1 MNTSE
6 KEQAEWLV
14 IDLGGSIVSPVSPIS
29 FGGQQ
34 ESANGHRQIG
44 GPDSVFSVK
53 ILSFLHRWLLE
64 DERRHL
70 GLVVGGGAP
79 ARSYQQAFTAARKNL
94 QEQFPEYLPEMLESR
109 ESSLGNSLDELGV
122 QATHLNGEYLRLLAL
137 CLLDRQGQL
146 LVRQP
151 LLRSYDNLPAVSQ
164 LGRIVIGGGW
174 KPGFSTDYD
183 AVLLAEHLAAR
194 RLLCLSNIAQI
205 YDADPKQNPQAKP
218 VANLD
223 WNRYR
228 KMIVREWQPGA
239 SLPFDPV
246 ASAHAEKI
254 GLELV
259 FADGRNLENLAC
271 ILAGKNFI
279 GTVVR

>member
-1 MNTSE
+1 M
-6 KEQAEWLV
+6 K
-14 IDLGGSIVSPVSPIS
+14 G
-29 FGGQQ
+29 
-34 ESANGHRQIG
+34 
-44 GPDSVFSVK
+44 
-53 ILSFLHRWLLE
+53 
-64 DERRHL
+64 

-94 QEQFPEYLPEMLESR
+94 QEQFPEHLPEVLESR
-109 ESSLGNSLDELGV
+109 EISLGNSLDELGI
-122 QATHLNGEYLRLLAL
+122 QATHLNGEYLRLLAS
-137 CLLDRQGQL
+137 CLLDRQGQV
-146 LVRQP
+146 LVRRP
-151 LLRSYDNLPAVSQ
+151 LLRSYDSLPAVSQ

-183 AVLLAEHLAAR
+183 AVLLAEHVAAR

-228 KMIVREWQPGA
+228 KMIDREWQPGA

-246 ASAHAEKI
+246 ASAHAKKI

-271 ILAGKNFI
+271 ILAGKKFT